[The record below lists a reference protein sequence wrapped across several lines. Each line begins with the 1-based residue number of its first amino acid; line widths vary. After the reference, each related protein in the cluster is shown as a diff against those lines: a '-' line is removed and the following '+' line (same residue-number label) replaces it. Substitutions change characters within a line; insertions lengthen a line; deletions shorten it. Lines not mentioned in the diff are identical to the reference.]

1 VYRAPFRVCPS
12 CPVRQEC
19 GPGLRA
25 RTVTRSF
32 DYQLLEAAR
41 VHMQTA
47 AGRAALRKRKQFI
60 ELVFAD
66 AKVRHCLAR
75 AQRRGRDNML
85 IQALLTAAAT
95 HLRKLIQFQPPVGG
109 EAAAMRGQ
117 KPLQGAVSAVRRI
130 ADWATRPRAPFP
142 ALACNLFVLRLR
154 RDFVPAFGNS
164 LIVVT

>member
-1 VYRAPFRVCPS
+1 
-12 CPVRQEC
+12 
-19 GPGLRA
+19 
-25 RTVTRSF
+25 
-32 DYQLLEAAR
+32 
-41 VHMQTA
+41 MQTA

-75 AQRRGRDNML
+75 APRRGRDNTL
-85 IQALLTAAAT
+85 IQALLTAAAM

-117 KPLQGAVSAVRRI
+117 KPLQGAVWTVRRI
-130 ADWATRPRAPFP
+130 ADRVTSASSPFTAPT
-142 ALACNLFVLRLR
+142 CNLFVLRFR

-164 LIVVT
+164 LRLV